1 MIWLT
6 EYDLKKQIRQSVLS
20 QVIEQDASLL
30 HEAELATLAEIE
42 SYLRSRFDVQAIFAT
57 TGTDRNALLVMYA
70 VDMLLYHL
78 HSRINPSQI
87 PDLRMQRYE
96 NAIEWLMAV
105 AKGTLSPA
113 LPLLTI
119 ESSENSTKFII
130 GSQKRRRL

>member
-78 HSRINPSQI
+78 HSRINPNQI
-87 PDLRMQRYE
+87 PDLRIERYN
-96 NAIEWLMAV
+96 NAIEWLKAV
-105 AKGTLSPA
+105 AKGMLSPA
-113 LPLLTI
+113 LPAI
-119 ESSENSTKFII
+119 ETNENSTKFMI

>member
-70 VDMLLYHL
+70 VDILLYHL

-87 PDLRMQRYE
+87 PDLRIERYN
-96 NAIEWLMAV
+96 NAIEWLKAV
-105 AKGTLSPA
+105 AKGMLSPA
-113 LPLLTI
+113 LPTI
-119 ESSENSTKFII
+119 ESNENSTKFMI